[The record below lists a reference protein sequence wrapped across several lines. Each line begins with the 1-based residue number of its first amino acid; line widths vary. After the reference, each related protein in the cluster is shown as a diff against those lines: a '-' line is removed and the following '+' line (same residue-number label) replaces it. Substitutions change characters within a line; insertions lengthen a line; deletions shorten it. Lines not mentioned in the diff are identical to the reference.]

1 LPLVQLA
8 RKYPRKSRLRMN
20 STMTVLPLK
29 GKVAVVTGGS
39 RGIGAAICKR
49 LARDG
54 ADIAICCSSNVTVAE
69 IVASAIAAGGGS
81 ASVFA
86 ADLADASA
94 VSTLFARLGAHY
106 GKLDILVNNAGVAEF
121 LPLSA
126 GGTEH
131 FDQIFSVNVRGLYL
145 CTQHA
150 VRLMPEGGRV
160 INISSG
166 AARAGGAN
174 ASVYAASKAAV
185 EAMTACLATEL
196 GPDGI
201 TVNCISPG
209 ITRTDML
216 AQAVPADI
224 QAMLEKQTP
233 LGRVGEPEDIADVAA
248 FLASSDARWVTG
260 QTIAASG
267 GLR

>member
-1 LPLVQLA
+1 
-8 RKYPRKSRLRMN
+8 
-20 STMTVLPLK
+20 MTTELLS
-29 GKVAVVTGGS
+29 GKVAAITGGS
-39 RGIGAAICKR
+39 RGIGAAICR
-49 LARDG
+49 RYAREG
-54 ADIAICCSSNVTVAE
+54 AAVAICYSSNTGAAHNMAAE
-69 IVASAIAAGGGS
+69 IVATGGV
-81 ASVFA
+81 ARVFQ
-86 ADLADASA
+86 ADLTDSGAVESMFASIREA
-94 VSTLFARLGAHY
+94 F

-121 LPLSA
+121 LPLAA
-126 GGTEH
+126 GGPEH
-131 FDQIFSVNVRGLYL
+131 FDRIFSVNVRGLYL
-145 CTQHA
+145 CTRAA
-150 VRLMPEGGRV
+150 VPMMAAGGHV

-196 GPDGI
+196 GHSGI

-216 AQAVPADI
+216 AQAVPAEI

-248 FLASSDARWVTG
+248 FLASSDARWITG

-267 GLR
+267 GLK